1 MRRFPVAGRR
11 VLDFAC
17 GSGVIGAFLAAL
29 EPTARVDFL
38 DVDAVA
44 LAAAG
49 ENVPGARLISSDGFD
64 ALEHERY
71 DLIVSNP
78 PYHEGKVQTSRVVER
93 LVRGAPD
100 HLETDGSLVLVTQR
114 RLPVAA
120 LMASTFNTVEVLLDA
135 GPYRVWCGK
144 K

>member
-1 MRRFPVAGRR
+1 MFPLTGRR

-17 GSGVIGAFLAAL
+17 GSGVIGAFLLAF
-29 EPTARVDFL
+29 EPTVRVDFL

-49 ENVPGARLISSDGFD
+49 ENVPGARLIPSDGFD
-64 ALEHERY
+64 GLEHERY

-78 PYHEGKVQTSRVVER
+78 PYHEGKVETDTVVTR

-114 RLPVAA
+114 RLPMGA
-120 LMASTFNTVEVLLDA
+120 LMESTFDTVDVLLDA
-135 GPYRVWCGK
+135 GPHRVWFGK